1 MLSRFFYEKELNFLF
16 FIFFEEKLRFL
27 VFSFFL
33 VFFGFF
39 GGVFKKFGNQ
49 FGDAHEKKLE
59 TLRTAIC
66 SENSDSLKLCD

>member
-1 MLSRFFYEKELNFLF
+1 MLSRFFYGKELNFLF
-16 FIFFEEKLRFL
+16 FIFFEEKWR
-27 VFSFFL
+27 FL

-49 FGDAHEKKLE
+49 FGDAHKKKVE

-66 SENSDSLKLCD
+66 YKNSDSLKLCD